1 MDFTVSLARM
11 PPTLPLS
18 SFAACAGQQECSPP
32 DAPRAH
38 VHLRK
43 PWLTRA

>member
-1 MDFTVSLARM
+1 MDFTVSLALM

-32 DAPRAH
+32 MRRVPFCTSGSH
-38 VHLRK
+38 G
-43 PWLTRA
+43 